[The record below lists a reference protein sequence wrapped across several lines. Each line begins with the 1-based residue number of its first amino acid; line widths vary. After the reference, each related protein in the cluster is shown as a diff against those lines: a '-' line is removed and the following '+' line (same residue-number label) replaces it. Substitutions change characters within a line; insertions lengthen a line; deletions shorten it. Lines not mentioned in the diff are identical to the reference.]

1 MRLDIVARAV
11 AAALVVTGLTTTTA
25 AFAGPTKGPTRV
37 TVTGEVID
45 PWCYLSEI
53 MWALGSAHHQCAIW
67 CARGGI
73 PVGILGEDEEVYIVL
88 KVENDPDVI
97 GQHGILKIQSNEIV
111 VEGDLYVR
119 DGLNYL
125 AIDTIV
131 EDHGIVNHSHDEFDI
146 QPFGN

>member
-1 MRLDIVARAV
+1 M
-11 AAALVVTGLTTTTA
+11 
-25 AFAGPTKGPTRV
+25 
-37 TVTGEVID
+37 
-45 PWCYLSEI
+45 
-53 MWALGSAHHQCAIW
+53 
-67 CARGGI
+67 
-73 PVGILGEDEEVYIVL
+73 L
-88 KVENDPDVI
+88 KMENDPDVI